1 MRQVWRLLDT
11 GALPAANNMIVIK
24 PPDWEKES
32 AQLVSSNDLPDW
44 VESEIKRYRSQGW
57 ID

>member
-1 MRQVWRLLDT
+1 
-11 GALPAANNMIVIK
+11 MIVIK
-24 PPDWEKES
+24 PSDWEKES

-57 ID
+57 IDLWIGVSLSMMA

>member
-1 MRQVWRLLDT
+1 MKQVWRLLDT
-11 GALPAANNMIVIK
+11 GELPAANNPHK
-24 PPDWEKES
+24 LSDWEKES